1 MKEAPQVAER
11 AALWKWCP
19 TTRERCQ
26 LKRRHVA
33 ANLAVHWLGCASP
46 SMWLLQEALLKAS
59 RVNKRVTS
67 RRASR
72 STGCQEQE
80 LTGARC
86 LHHMMWYADH
96 YIPFKRK
103 GFISTLRSKRTI
115 GPLICLHHGDFQP
128 LPWAGTFLSN
138 YKHSHYDYFL
148 PLLTKWPKAIHFFIT
163 SYPRLSITGALKA
176 IRAVLLWRQLNIS
189 PTNFSAMKIFE
200 VHTSQIVAD
209 ILTIEKWI

>member
-1 MKEAPQVAER
+1 MVPHRQRKMPVEE
-11 AALWKWCP
+11 
-19 TTRERCQ
+19 
-26 LKRRHVA
+26 RRHKA

-72 STGCQEQE
+72 RMGCQEQE

-86 LHHMMWYADH
+86 LHRMMWYADH
-96 YIPFKRK
+96 HIPFKRK

-115 GPLICLHHGDFQP
+115 GPLICLHIGDFKP
-128 LPWAGTFLSN
+128 RPWGTFISN

-148 PLLTKWPKAIHFFIT
+148 PFLTKWPKAIHFFFFIT

-176 IRAVLLWRQLNIS
+176 IQAVLLWRKLNIA
-189 PTNFSAMKIFE
+189 PTNFSAIKIFE
-200 VHTSQIVAD
+200 VHTSEVVASLK
-209 ILTIEKWI
+209 ISFCLYLSLFKKIKIK